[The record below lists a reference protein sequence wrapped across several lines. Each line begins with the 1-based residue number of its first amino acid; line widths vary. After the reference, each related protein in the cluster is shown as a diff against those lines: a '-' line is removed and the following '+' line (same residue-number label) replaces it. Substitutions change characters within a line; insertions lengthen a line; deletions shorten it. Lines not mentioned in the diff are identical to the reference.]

1 MNPEILT
8 GRPCSACDGCSPEHR
23 KELVS
28 DLKEYQESQ
37 LKEIVR
43 LHKRMHNMV
52 PSILLRLTASAAC
65 LAGASESVE
74 LCVWQGT
81 ALYQAQTAMPS
92 LFDAFTALGADCIGF
107 SLAAMAAVLLT
118 CLGAYALRSAF
129 TFRESTWQELVNS
142 ILLERY
148 AQDAID
154 TLELLTEQNAGEA
167 AAEREESNEK

>member
-8 GRPCSACDGCSPEHR
+8 GRPYSACDGCSPEHR
-23 KELVS
+23 KRLVS
-28 DLKEYQESQ
+28 DLNEYQEFQ
-37 LKEIVR
+37 LAEIAR
-43 LHKRMHNMV
+43 LHKRMRNMV

-81 ALYQAQTAMPS
+81 ALYQAQAAMPS
-92 LFDAFTALGADCIGF
+92 LFDALTASGSDCIGF

-129 TFRESTWQELVNS
+129 TFRRSTWQELVNS
-142 ILLERY
+142 ILLESY
-148 AQDAID
+148 AQDLID
-154 TLELLTEQNAGEA
+154 TLELLSEHPDGEA
-167 AAEREESNEK
+167 VAEHKESN